1 MDADDRLRLDYEETT
16 QLLRTLVD
24 VRFKLLAFVPT
35 IAGAAVG
42 LFGRPRPA
50 VELLGLGLLGL
61 VATLGVFLYEL
72 RNTQLHDALVH
83 RAKELESQLGLPS
96 ALGAPGPGGLF
107 SERPRRT
114 VRLVGLVPAAHDRG
128 LALVYGAALGGWSYL
143 VGWGALRGLEIDA
156 AQNAGAVIGALAG
169 LLVVAEVERIDR
181 RQDKAGAPP
190 KTRTVAGEQAEPAA

>member
-1 MDADDRLRLDYEETT
+1 MQVDDRIRLDYEQTT
-16 QLLRTLVD
+16 QMLRLLVD

-72 RNTQLHDALVH
+72 RNSQLHDALVH
-83 RAKELESQLGLPS
+83 RAKELEARLGFPS
-96 ALGAPGPGGLF
+96 ALGAPESGGLF

-114 VRLVGLVPAAHDRG
+114 VRLLGLVSAAHDRG

-143 VGWGALRGLEIDA
+143 VGWGALRAFELDA
-156 AQNAGAVIGALAG
+156 AQDGGAAIGAIAG
-169 LLVVAEVERIDR
+169 LIVVAEVERIDR
-181 RQDKAGAPP
+181 RRDKAGASPRP
-190 KTRTVAGEQAEPAA
+190 RAVVGDQAEPVG